1 MILDEIGR
9 GTSTY
14 DGLSIAWAVV
24 EHLAGIGCRTL
35 FATHYHHLNELAGRM
50 PGIRNYRVAVKEK
63 GDQIVWL
70 HKLVPGGTDKSY
82 GIQVARMAGVPT
94 EVIRRAKEVL
104 ASLEKTS
111 ARAAGDVVAPG
122 QAIATSKKKLQ
133 LTLFDLDRHPAL
145 EELDVLDTAAL
156 TPIEALIKLDEL
168 QRMARGS

>member
-1 MILDEIGR
+1 
-9 GTSTY
+9 
-14 DGLSIAWAVV
+14 
-24 EHLAGIGCRTL
+24 
-35 FATHYHHLNELAGRM
+35 
-50 PGIRNYRVAVKEK
+50 
-63 GDQIVWL
+63 
-70 HKLVPGGTDKSY
+70 
-82 GIQVARMAGVPT
+82 MAGVPT